1 MKVYYI
7 VEKRKGSASWVTA
20 ELKEDLH
27 QQLKEIEKWEKDQQ
41 KVWFWE
47 KLSRLPFQ
55 LLDKLTPEFIQKKIG
70 KLLDEVGSF
79 VQTGGQ
85 YLTSEKQIIKTFQ
98 KKLPEQTIESLKDV
112 QKAPLAVMDDVAEAM
127 GKNRINAATV
137 QGATTGVG
145 GVFTLAADIPAVLG
159 LSLKTLQD
167 IAVAYGY
174 DPKEKKERVFIVK
187 CLQLTSA
194 DVVGKKSI
202 LKELKDYDQDRTYKN
217 VASQIQ
223 GWREV
228 VLGYRDTF
236 GWKKLFQMVPVA
248 GMVFG
253 AAANRS
259 TLNDIT
265 ETGMMLY
272 KKRRILERLIETE
285 QNHE

>member
-7 VEKRKGSASWVTA
+7 VEKRKGSASWVTT
-20 ELKEDLH
+20 ERKEDLH

-85 YLTSEKQIIKTFQ
+85 YLTSEKQIINMFQ
-98 KKLPEQTIESLKDV
+98 KKLPEKIFESLEDV
-112 QKAPLAVMDDVAEAM
+112 QKAPLSVMDEIAEGM

-202 LKELKDYDQDRTYKN
+202 LQGLKDYDQDRTYQN
-217 VASQIQ
+217 VASEIQ

-236 GWKKLFQMVPVA
+236 GWKKLFQLVPVA

-272 KKRRILERLIETE
+272 KKRRILARLKETE
-285 QNHE
+285 QGME

>member
-1 MKVYYI
+1 MKVYYK
-7 VEKRKGSASWVTA
+7 VEKRKGSASWVTT
-20 ELKEDLH
+20 ERIEDLH
-27 QQLKEIEKWEKDQQ
+27 QQLKEIEKWEKEQQ

-70 KLLDEVGSF
+70 KLLDEVGTF

-98 KKLPEQTIESLKDV
+98 KKLPEQTFESLEDV

-174 DPKEKKERVFIVK
+174 NPKEKKERVFIVK

-217 VASQIQ
+217 VASQVQ

-272 KKRRILERLIETE
+272 KKRRILERLKETA